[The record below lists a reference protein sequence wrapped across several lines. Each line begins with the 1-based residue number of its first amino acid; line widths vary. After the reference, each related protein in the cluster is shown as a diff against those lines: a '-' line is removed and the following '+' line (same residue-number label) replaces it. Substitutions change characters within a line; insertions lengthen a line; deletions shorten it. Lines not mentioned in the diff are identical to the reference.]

1 MTETARV
8 VPVSLGQRRLWFVDR
23 LAGGAREYGVVLAL
37 RLVGRLDADRLVGAV
52 EGVVAR
58 QDALRCRFMAVDGEP
73 VMVVD
78 APGPVLVERVAVPDA
93 GAVAGGAVGEAGRAV
108 VDRVVAEAAGGVDLA
123 VGPVARFWLVEVGPG
138 EHVLVVGVH
147 HIVFDGWSGA
157 VLVRDLG
164 ALYRGEE
171 LPPLVAGFA
180 DFAVW
185 EREAGLS
192 AEGLAFWREVLR
204 GAPAVL
210 ELPLDR
216 PRPARRSGAAD
227 RIPLRIPP
235 EAVAAFRR
243 AGATPFMGVLAG
255 INVVLSRYCGTTDVV
270 VGTFTTDR
278 ATPELED
285 LVGFFVNTVVLRTD
299 LSGDPG
305 FAEVLARSRA
315 VTLSALAH
323 QGVPFDRVVEE
334 AAPVRSAGVTPFV
347 QVAVVVQNTPEAPGR
362 LDEHVRI
369 EPVTVPPTTAAFD
382 LSFQLWPEADGA
394 MTGFAEYSTELFDR
408 PTVEG
413 VVTALDRVL
422 LAGLADPGRPVSA
435 LPLVADPLILTGP
448 AGDLRGTAD
457 VPIAGLIARQAART
471 PGRPAFRLAGAGG
484 RTITY
489 AELDHRARCLAGRLR
504 ERGVGPEDVVGVC
517 LRPGITLP
525 VAVVAVLYAGAA
537 YLPLDPAHP
546 AERRARLAADAGA
559 RVIIATDADWLPEG
573 VHLLRPTA
581 GPPAGEVTAADPDGA
596 ACVIYTSG
604 STGRPKG
611 VVITGRSL
619 VNRLVWMREA
629 VPFRAGEVSCQKT
642 PISFV
647 DSLWELLGPLLGGM
661 MTVVLSPEA
670 GRDPHVLVDELAEH
684 GVSRVLMVPSL
695 LRVLLR
701 TVPDLGERLADLTTW
716 VSSGE
721 PLTRD
726 VARLFAERLPGRT
739 LLNLYGSSEAWDS
752 LCPDGGPDPQEPPSG
767 MSAGVPVGRPI
778 AGVRATVLDDRLRP
792 VPRGMPGELHVG
804 GRCLARGYL
813 GRPGLTADRF
823 LPDPEAPGERLY
835 RTGDLARIRADGQV
849 ELLGRADRQV
859 KVRGARVEPG
869 EIEAV
874 LEELPGVCEAAVVAV
889 PSDDGARLAAHVVAP
904 GVRDDLR
911 RALARRLPAH
921 LVPERVLLHDA
932 LPRAAT
938 GKIDRRALLLDGRG
952 RDQRPDPAGEPM
964 TALERRIAAVW
975 AEELGREV
983 GAHDDFFDVGGHSLL
998 APVLVG
1004 KIASELS
1011 VELPL
1016 SWLFEHPTVH
1026 AMSTS
1031 PQVTGGIH
1039 E

>member
-1 MTETARV
+1 
-8 VPVSLGQRRLWFVDR
+8 
-23 LAGGAREYGVVLAL
+23 
-37 RLVGRLDADRLVGAV
+37 
-52 EGVVAR
+52 
-58 QDALRCRFMAVDGEP
+58 
-73 VMVVD
+73 
-78 APGPVLVERVAVPDA
+78 
-93 GAVAGGAVGEAGRAV
+93 
-108 VDRVVAEAAGGVDLA
+108 
-123 VGPVARFWLVEVGPG
+123 
-138 EHVLVVGVH
+138 
-147 HIVFDGWSGA
+147 
-157 VLVRDLG
+157 
-164 ALYRGEE
+164 
-171 LPPLVAGFA
+171 
-180 DFAVW
+180 
-185 EREAGLS
+185 
-192 AEGLAFWREVLR
+192 
-204 GAPAVL
+204 
-210 ELPLDR
+210 
-216 PRPARRSGAAD
+216 
-227 RIPLRIPP
+227 
-235 EAVAAFRR
+235 
-243 AGATPFMGVLAG
+243 
-255 INVVLSRYCGTTDVV
+255 
-270 VGTFTTDR
+270 
-278 ATPELED
+278 
-285 LVGFFVNTVVLRTD
+285 
-299 LSGDPG
+299 
-305 FAEVLARSRA
+305 VLARSRA

-323 QGVPFDRVVEE
+323 QDVPFDRVVEE
-334 AAPVRSAGVTPFV
+334 AAPPRTPGVTPFV

-369 EPVTVPPTTAAFD
+369 EPVPVPPTTAAFD
-382 LSFQLWPEADGA
+382 LSFQLWPEADGT

-413 VVTALDRVL
+413 VVTALERVL
-422 LAGLADPGRPVSA
+422 LAGAADPGRPVSA
-435 LPLVADPLILTGP
+435 LSLVADPLILTGP
-448 AGDLRGTAD
+448 AVDPRGAAD
-457 VPIAGLIARQAART
+457 VPIAELIARQAART
-471 PGRPAFRLAGAGG
+471 PGRPAFRLAGAGD

-504 ERGVGPEDVVGVC
+504 ERGIGPEDVVGVC
-517 LRPGITLP
+517 LTPGLTLP
-525 VAVVAVLYAGAA
+525 VALVAVLYAGAA

-546 AERRARLAADAGA
+546 AGRRARLAADAGA
-559 RVIIATDADWLPEG
+559 RAVIADDADWLPEG
-573 VHLLRPTA
+573 VDLVRPTA
-581 GPPAGEVTAADPDGA
+581 GPPAGEAAAADPDGTAGEITAADPDGA

-619 VNRLVWMREA
+619 VNRLAWMREA
-629 VPFRAGEVSCQKT
+629 VPFRAGEASCQKT

-661 MTVVLSPEA
+661 TTVVLSPEA
-670 GRDPHVLVDELAEH
+670 GRDPHALVDELARH
-684 GVSRVLMVPSL
+684 GVSRVLVVPSL

-701 TVPDLGERLADLTTW
+701 TVPGLGERLADLTTW

-726 VARLFAERLPGRT
+726 VARLFAERLPGRA

-752 LCPDGGPDPQEPPSG
+752 LCPDGGPAVQEPPSG

-778 AGVRATVLDDRLRP
+778 AGVRAVVLDDRLRP
-792 VPRGMPGELHVG
+792 VPRGMPGELHIG

-813 GRPGLTADRF
+813 GRPGMTAERF
-823 LPDPEAPGERLY
+823 LPDPQAPGERLY

-874 LEELPGVCEAAVVAV
+874 LGELPGVREAAVVAV
-889 PSDDGARLAAHVVAP
+889 PSEDGVRLAAHVVAP

-921 LVPERVLLHDA
+921 LVPERVLLRDA
-932 LPRAAT
+932 LPRTAT

-952 RDQRPDPAGEPM
+952 RDQRPSSAGEPM

-1004 KIASELS
+1004 KLAAELS

>member
-1 MTETARV
+1 
-8 VPVSLGQRRLWFVDR
+8 
-23 LAGGAREYGVVLAL
+23 
-37 RLVGRLDADRLVGAV
+37 
-52 EGVVAR
+52 
-58 QDALRCRFMAVDGEP
+58 
-73 VMVVD
+73 
-78 APGPVLVERVAVPDA
+78 
-93 GAVAGGAVGEAGRAV
+93 
-108 VDRVVAEAAGGVDLA
+108 
-123 VGPVARFWLVEVGPG
+123 
-138 EHVLVVGVH
+138 
-147 HIVFDGWSGA
+147 
-157 VLVRDLG
+157 
-164 ALYRGEE
+164 
-171 LPPLVAGFA
+171 
-180 DFAVW
+180 
-185 EREAGLS
+185 
-192 AEGLAFWREVLR
+192 LR

-216 PRPARRSGAAD
+216 PRPARRPGTAG
-227 RIPLRIPP
+227 RVPLRVPP

-255 INVVLSRYCGTTDVV
+255 VNVVLSRYCGTTDVV

-323 QGVPFDRVVEE
+323 QDVPFDRVVEE
-334 AAPVRSAGVTPFV
+334 TAPPRTPGVTPFV

-369 EPVTVPPTTAAFD
+369 EPVPVPPTTAVFD

-394 MTGFAEYSTELFDR
+394 MTGFAEYATELFDR

-422 LAGLADPGRPVSA
+422 RTGTADPDRPVSA

-448 AGDLRGTAD
+448 APGPGGEAD
-457 VPIAGLIARQAART
+457 APIARLIARQAART
-471 PGRPAFRLAGAGG
+471 PGRPAFRLAGAAGADG

-489 AELDHRARCLAGRLR
+489 AELDRRARCLAGRLR
-504 ERGVGPEDVVGVC
+504 ERGTGPEDVVGVC
-517 LRPGITLP
+517 LTPGLALP

-546 AERRARLAADAGA
+546 AERRAHLAADAGA
-559 RVIIATDADWLPEG
+559 RVVIAADADWLPEG
-573 VHLLRPTA
+573 VDLLCPAA
-581 GPPAGEVTAADPDGA
+581 GPPAGEVTAADPDAAAGEVTPADPDGA

-619 VNRLVWMREA
+619 VNRLLWMREA

-642 PISFV
+642 PIGFV

-661 MTVVLSPEA
+661 TTVVLSPEA
-670 GRDPHVLVDELAEH
+670 GRDPHAFADELARH
-684 GVSRVLMVPSL
+684 GVSRVLAVPSL

-701 TVPDLGERLADLTTW
+701 TVPGLGERLADLTTW

-752 LCPDGGPDPQEPPSG
+752 LCPDGGPDVQEPPSG

-778 AGVRATVLDDRLRP
+778 AGVRAVVLDDRLRP
-792 VPRGMPGELHVG
+792 VPRGMPGELHIG

-813 GRPGLTADRF
+813 GRPGMTAARF
-823 LPDPEAPGERLY
+823 LPDPQTPGERLY

-869 EIEAV
+869 EVEAA
-874 LEELPGVCEAAVVAV
+874 LEELPGVREAAVVAAS
-889 PSDDGARLAAHVVAP
+889 SDDGVRLAAHVVAS
-904 GVRDDLR
+904 GVSGDLR

-921 LVPERVLLHDA
+921 LVPERILLRDA
-932 LPRAAT
+932 LPRTAT

-952 RDQRPDPAGEPM
+952 RDQRPSPAGEPM